1 MKHGEPEM
9 QSSKGFLGKVL
20 GRITK
25 TASEETEEIERELPF
40 AVMLFTLMATSGVSL
55 YESWKRMRKLSLLPR
70 FRKEA
75 EEVVRQVEVLG
86 KDPLTAM
93 YDRAEKT
100 NSKIYRDFLSGFVS
114 SIKSGGKIA
123 DYMRSKLRS
132 IFELR
137 SNAMVRLTEKI
148 ATLVEAYA
156 VMLIVTLCVYILY
169 VVLSST
175 SMMELLAKTSLP
187 TSPYMAYLVTFFVM
201 PLISFIFMLVAHN
214 FQGSTLLNLKDV
226 YKRALIPMAAV
237 SGLLCAFAFV
247 PSLSELAHSFGWP
260 ALLTIGLTIMSL
272 PPAIYYYKIAKV
284 NYNAEDSLPSFLR
297 DVTESQKIGLSPE
310 KSIIHA
316 TKRRDYGRFSQFLDL
331 IRGQIEWGVSLKRI
345 FENFSQK
352 IRSWLVL
359 VNFMMMIETIEIGG
373 GPARAL
379 EILSEYSEK
388 EHEVQVNKRAL
399 LRPYVILAFVWSVLI
414 ALTTTIVAMTVYILT
429 QLATPSLS
437 IAIASSLQSQIEVF
451 SLGIILQCWIS
462 GFFIGKISEG
472 NFAAGFKYSALLA
485 ITAYISLF
493 LSQNFFWSAFG
504 MSAAG

>member
-1 MKHGEPEM
+1 MMKSRM
-9 QSSKGFLGKVL
+9 KTSKGFMGKVF
-20 GRITK
+20 GRIAK
-25 TASEETEEIERELPF
+25 TASAETEEIERELPF

-100 NSKIYRDFLSGFVS
+100 NSKIYRDFLAGFVS
-114 SIKSGGKIA
+114 SIESGSKLV
-123 DYMRSKLRS
+123 DYMRSKLRT

-137 SNAMVRLTEKI
+137 NSAIVRSIEKI
-148 ATLVEAYA
+148 ATLIETYA
-156 VMLIVTLCVYILY
+156 VMLIVILCVYILY
-169 VVLSST
+169 VVISST
-175 SMMELLAKTSLP
+175 SMMELLANSSLP
-187 TSPYMAYLVTFFVM
+187 TSPYMAYLFTFVLM
-201 PLISFIFMLVAHN
+201 PLISFIFMVVAHN
-214 FQGSTLLNLKDV
+214 IQRSTLLDLKDL
-226 YKRALIPMAAV
+226 YKKALIPMAAV
-237 SGLLCAFAFV
+237 GGLLCAFAFV
-247 PSLSELAHSFGWP
+247 PSLSELAQSFGWP
-260 ALLTIGLTIMSL
+260 TLLTIGLTIISL
-272 PPAIYYYKIAKV
+272 PPAIHYYKIAKV
-284 NYNAEDSLPSFLR
+284 NYNAEEFLPSFLR

-310 KSIIHA
+310 KSIIQA
-316 TKRRDYGRFSQFLDL
+316 TKRRDYGSFSEFLDL
-331 IRGQIEWGVSLKRI
+331 IRSQLEWGVSLKRI
-345 FENFSQK
+345 FENISQK

-359 VNFMMMIETIEIGG
+359 VNFMMMIETIEVGG
-373 GPARAL
+373 GPPRAL

-388 EHEVQVNKRAL
+388 EREVQVNKRAL
-399 LRPYVILAFVWSVLI
+399 LRPYIILAFVWSILI
-414 ALTTTIVAMTVYILT
+414 ALTTTIVTMTMYILT

-437 IAIASSLQSQIEVF
+437 TIMASSLQNQIEVF

-472 NFAAGFKYSALLA
+472 NFAAGFKYSALLGV
-485 ITAYISLF
+485 TAYISLV

>member
-1 MKHGEPEM
+1 MKA
-9 QSSKGFLGKVL
+9 SKGFPGKIF
-20 GRITK
+20 GRVAK
-25 TASEETEEIERELPF
+25 VASEETEEIERELPF

-100 NSKIYRDFLSGFVS
+100 NSKAYGDFLAGFIS
-114 SIKSGGKIA
+114 SVKSGGKIV

-137 SNAMVRLTEKI
+137 SSAMVRSIEKI
-148 ATLVEAYA
+148 ATLVETYA
-156 VMLIVTLCVYILY
+156 VMLIVILCVYILY

-175 SMMELLAKTSLP
+175 SMMELLAETSLP
-187 TSPYMAYLVTFFVM
+187 TSPYMAYLVTFLIM
-201 PLISFIFMLVAHN
+201 PLISFIFMVVAHN
-214 FQGSTLLNLKDV
+214 VQKSTFLDLKDV
-226 YKRALIPMAAV
+226 YKRALIPMVAV

-247 PSLSELAHSFGWP
+247 PSLSALVQSLGWP

-272 PPAIYYYKIAKV
+272 PPAIYYYKIARV
-284 NYNAEDSLPSFLR
+284 NYNAEESLPSFLR

-316 TKRRDYGRFSQFLDL
+316 TKRRDYGRFSQSLSM
-331 IRGQIEWGVSLKRI
+331 IRSQIEWGVSLKRI
-345 FENFSQK
+345 FENFSKK

-388 EHEVQVNKRAL
+388 EHEVQVNKQAL
-399 LRPYVILAFVWSVLI
+399 LRPYVILAFVWSILI
-414 ALTTTIVAMTVYILT
+414 AITTTIVAMTVYILT

-437 IAIASSLQSQIEVF
+437 MVMVASLQSQIEVF

-472 NFAAGFKYSALLA
+472 NFAAGFKYSAILA
-485 ITAYISLF
+485 ITAYISLV

-504 MSAAG
+504 MPATG

>member
-1 MKHGEPEM
+1 MKT
-9 QSSKGFLGKVL
+9 SKGFPSKIFGRVAKV
-20 GRITK
+20 T
-25 TASEETEEIERELPF
+25 SEETEEIERELPF
-40 AVMLFTLMATSGVSL
+40 AVMLFTLMTTSGVSL

-93 YDRAEKT
+93 SDRAEKT
-100 NSKIYRDFLSGFVS
+100 NSKIYGDFLAGFIS
-114 SIKSGGKIA
+114 SVKSGGKIV

-137 SNAMVRLTEKI
+137 SSAMVRSIEKI
-148 ATLVEAYA
+148 ATLVETYA

-187 TSPYMAYLVTFFVM
+187 TSPYIAYLVTFLLM
-201 PLISFIFMLVAHN
+201 PLISFIFMVVAHN
-214 FQGSTLLNLKDV
+214 IQRSTFLGLKDV
-226 YKRALIPMAAV
+226 YKRALIPMVAV

-247 PSLSELAHSFGWP
+247 PSLSALAQSLGWP

-272 PPAIYYYKIAKV
+272 PPAIYYYKIAKE
-284 NYNAEDSLPSFLR
+284 NYNAEESLPSFLR
-297 DVTESQKIGLSPE
+297 DVTESQKTGLSPE

-316 TKRRDYGRFSQFLDL
+316 TKRRDYGHFSQSLDM
-331 IRGQIEWGVSLKRI
+331 IRSQIEWGVSLKRI
-345 FENFSQK
+345 FENFSKK

-388 EHEVQVNKRAL
+388 EHEVQINKRAL
-399 LRPYVILAFVWSVLI
+399 LKPYVILAFVWSILI

-437 IAIASSLQSQIEVF
+437 IVMVSNLQSQIEVF
-451 SLGIILQCWIS
+451 SLGIILQCWVS

-472 NFAAGFKYSALLA
+472 NFAAGFKYSAILA
-485 ITAYISLF
+485 VTAYISLV
-493 LSQNFFWSAFG
+493 LSQSFFWSAFG
-504 MSAAG
+504 MAATG